1 MVNCNAFK
9 IQKAEKGKKEY
20 FILLSPDGN
29 LVLCF
34 RNLINDTGV
43 TVEEGS
49 RWHHHSFLMC
59 SAEGT
64 IQKVISKS
72 HSKIA
77 YVCSWNTIFQECF
90 ETTPRREPAG
100 KRNENITVNCLESFE
115 GSVSN
120 RAFTFKS

>member
-1 MVNCNAFK
+1 MALAMVNCNAFK

-49 RWHHHSFLMC
+49 R
-59 SAEGT
+59 
-64 IQKVISKS
+64 
-72 HSKIA
+72 
-77 YVCSWNTIFQECF
+77 
-90 ETTPRREPAG
+90 
-100 KRNENITVNCLESFE
+100 
-115 GSVSN
+115 
-120 RAFTFKS
+120 